1 MSHFAESLIMHMLI
15 HLRYTHTDTSVK
27 SEDESLTMDSHE
39 SISQSLAERFDRLPR
54 LPSSPPLSPAEP
66 APQRDNVVR

>member
-1 MSHFAESLIMHMLI
+1 V
-15 HLRYTHTDTSVK
+15 HTDTSVK

-66 APQRDNVVR
+66 APQRENVVR